1 MFKCTTLTTTVLDEN
16 GNPKVKKKKA
26 FFTLES
32 AIQHAKLMNAREDRI
47 EKVVAYKCKE
57 CHRYHVGRNGST
69 IKDKEKEKIKKS
81 LEKPLRLKVLGYID
95 LNKIK

>member
-1 MFKCTTLTTTVLDEN
+1 MFKCTTLTTIALDEN
-16 GNPKVKKKKA
+16 GNPKVKKKKT

-32 AIQHAKLMNAREDRI
+32 AIQHAKLMNVREDRVK
-47 EKVVAYKCKE
+47 KVVAYKCKE

-81 LEKPLRLKVLGYID
+81 LEKPLRLKVLGYLD
-95 LNKIK
+95 LSNIK